1 MALKKAITVTGT
13 GLVSGQGM
21 VVNTGPATVT
31 TSPLYIKVEKVSGGK
46 ESVRANVSYS
56 DMQTKDKMTDKTF
69 DFAPKMDGSNFIA
82 QAYEHLKSLP
92 EFAGAEDC

>member
-31 TSPLYIKVEKVSGGK
+31 TNPLYIKIEKVSGGK
-46 ESVRANVSYS
+46 ESVRAIVSYS
-56 DMQTKDKMTDKTF
+56 DVDTRDKMTEKTF
-69 DFAPKMDGSNFIA
+69 DFQPKMDGENFVA
-82 QAYEHLKSLP
+82 QAYAHLKSLP